1 MTARFFFRDRFET
14 ECTIAVELSADYC
27 HAHVEL
33 DGDLAMGP
41 GDEVQVHGGPVE
53 ARLGESFTLRRPVT
67 VLRAGLLRRLW
78 VRALAPFQ
86 LTSLYEIGFSTEVAR

>member
-1 MTARFFFRDRFET
+1 MFRRSRIET

-33 DGDLAMGP
+33 DGGLAMRP
-41 GDEVQVHGGPVE
+41 GDEVRVHGPPVE
-53 ARLGESFTLRRPVT
+53 ARLGEAFTLRRPAT
-67 VLRAGLLRRLW
+67 VLRAGPLRRLW